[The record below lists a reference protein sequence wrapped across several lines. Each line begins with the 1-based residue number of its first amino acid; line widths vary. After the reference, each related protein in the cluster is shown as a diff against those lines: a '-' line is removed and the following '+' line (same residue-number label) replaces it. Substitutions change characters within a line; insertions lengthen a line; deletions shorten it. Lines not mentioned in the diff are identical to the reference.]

1 MAILFARTA
10 VACARGPAGQPARSW
25 AIRRASLA
33 ARSLYRRRAQPSWAC
48 REFAR
53 QPASEFA
60 APSSSS
66 PSREFSLFVFAI
78 SFQRRRRCCISC
90 RRRVWSALFGAQRT
104 STIRR
109 RRLVSCKRNPAD
121 ATEKKQAK
129 LPPPPLPGKRERERG
144 RSVFCASFGS
154 VRILAGRGAF
164 LLLLL
169 HSFLRSAQTCRA
181 TQKPRDGD
189 TKLKKNAAAATF
201 ARV

>member
-1 MAILFARTA
+1 M
-10 VACARGPAGQPARSW
+10 
-25 AIRRASLA
+25 
-33 ARSLYRRRAQPSWAC
+33 
-48 REFAR
+48 
-53 QPASEFA
+53 
-60 APSSSS
+60 
-66 PSREFSLFVFAI
+66 FAI

-189 TKLKKNAAAATF
+189 TKLKKTQQQLPLREFNSRKRRAPQRSNLRRDERRETTNKRDAAAADVEMRLVPSKATN
-201 ARV
+201 RLDLLHSTRCD